1 MRITVTHWTRR
12 AHVSLPERIVIGTR
26 GSALATTQTGWV
38 ISRLT
43 DAHPG
48 LDVQR
53 QIITTTGD
61 RRTDRPLPEI
71 GGKGLFTAE
80 LESALLE
87 GEIDAAVHSMKD
99 LPTEMPAGLCIGAI
113 PVRETPFDALISADG
128 SALKDLPDG
137 AKVGT
142 SSRRRQ
148 AQLLRARPDLRIE
161 SIRGNLDTRIRKLH
175 EDDWDAI
182 IAAAAGLA
190 RLGRLDEATEIL
202 TPDKMLPAVAQG
214 ALAIQTRAGDDA
226 MAAVLSAIHDEHT
239 ARGVG
244 AERAFLHALG
254 GGCHV
259 PIAGLAEVAS
269 GKDTLA
275 LRGLVSALDGRR
287 EVRGSRTGDSPDEV
301 GRGLAQEL
309 LDKGA
314 AELLAEGDA

>member
-1 MRITVTHWTRR
+1 M
-12 AHVSLPERIVIGTR
+12 SLPERIVIGTR
-26 GSALATTQTGWV
+26 GSALATTQTAWV
-38 ISRLT
+38 VARLT
-43 DAHPG
+43 DAHPS
-48 LDVQR
+48 LDVQT

-80 LESALLE
+80 LESALLD
-87 GEIDAAVHSMKD
+87 GAIDAAVHSMKD
-99 LPTEMPAGLCIGAI
+99 LPTEMPDGVCVGAV
-113 PVRETPFDALISADG
+113 PTRETPFDALISADG
-128 SALKDLPDG
+128 SLLKDLPQG

-148 AQLLRARPDLRIE
+148 AQLLRTRPDLRIE

-182 IAAAAGLA
+182 IAAAAGLS

-226 MAAVLSAIHDEHT
+226 TGAVLSAIHDEHT
-239 ARGVG
+239 ARGVR

-259 PIAGLAEVAS
+259 PIAALAEVAA
-269 GKDTLA
+269 GKQTLA
-275 LRGLVSALDGRR
+275 LRGLVSAVDGSR
-287 EVRGSRTGDSPDEV
+287 EIRGSRTGDAPEEV
-301 GRGLAQEL
+301 GRELAGEL
-309 LDKGA
+309 LEHGA